1 MFDLFDLPLLDV
13 TVAVGR
19 VARAKS
25 RGDHVAPR
33 TEEERE
39 HQESYRK
46 RPLLHGSDVFNK
58 LPTIAGIIFDNQ
70 TARLPFLIKP
80 GDEIAFLECLKL
92 WARRLRLARCLLH
105 HWKLAWISALR
116 FLAHPQNQPK

>member
-1 MFDLFDLPLLDV
+1 MFDWIDLLLDV
-13 TVAVGR
+13 AVPAGR

-25 RGDHVAPR
+25 GGDHVAPR

-58 LPTIAGIIFDNQ
+58 LATIAGIIFDNQ
-70 TARLPFLIKP
+70 AARLP
-80 GDEIAFLECLKL
+80 
-92 WARRLRLARCLLH
+92 LL
-105 HWKLAWISALR
+105 L
-116 FLAHPQNQPK
+116 N